1 MPDPYEAGKGRQ
13 RDLKGEDELQSYLE
27 QAFGKSDVTSVK
39 MRAALREWLDLY
51 YGTPRAGE
59 DAAPRLAAL
68 IVGKLCRTVFAEYE
82 TRLPENAGQP
92 IRCSL
97 AALNAI
103 AKLAMQYALVG
114 GECLLKPVPKD
125 GAFDFVP
132 IRRDCYVPLA
142 RDAHGRILAVGT
154 MERHSC
160 DGRQYALLERRT
172 AGAEGLTIETRLFEL
187 NGQALGR
194 CVPLA
199 TLPACADLVP
209 QLMLPGVQGVGLAVL
224 RTPLMNCVDGSADAV
239 SIYAPAAGLLHA
251 LARCEEQLN
260 TEFANGASR
269 VFASED
275 LLRPDAQGR
284 RALRDDL
291 FIGLPDDPANV
302 GVTVYSPA
310 LREGSYLARKQDI
323 LRGCESLIGLKRGL
337 LSEVEATERTAT
349 EVTASTGDYD
359 LTIRDFQ
366 AMWENA
372 LREALA
378 LCDALGRAYGLC
390 GGEPFDPATALT
402 LDWGDGVLYDRTR
415 TWNEYLD
422 MVDGGLLRPE
432 LALAWYFGLP
442 HETEADLAA
451 VRARYMPGESEV
463 KPDGN
468 Q

>member
-1 MPDPYEAGKGRQ
+1 MK
-13 RDLKGEDELQSYLE
+13 SFLE
-27 QAFGKSDVTSVK
+27 QAFGRADVTGPA
-39 MRAALREWLDLY
+39 MHAAIREWFDLY
-51 YGTPRAGE
+51 FGRPVPGE
-59 DAAPRLAAL
+59 DPAGRLPVL
-68 IVGKLCRTVFAEYE
+68 IVDKLCRAVFAEYE
-82 TRLPENAGQP
+82 TRLTPGGSWMEQNLQ
-92 IRCSL
+92 
-97 AALNAI
+97 ALNAVRRR
-103 AKLAMQYALVG
+103 ALQNALVG
-114 GECLLKPVPKD
+114 GECLLKPVPRD
-125 GAFDFVP
+125 GYFDFVP
-132 IRRDCYVPLA
+132 VRRDCFAPLA
-142 RDAHGRILAVGT
+142 RDAHGRLQAVGT
-154 MERHSC
+154 MELLARG
-160 DGRQYALLERRT
+160 GRRYALLERRS
-172 AGAEGLTIETRLFEL
+172 AAADGLCIETRLFEL
-187 NGQALGR
+187 AGEALGHEA
-194 CVPLA
+194 PLCA
-199 TLPACADLVP
+199 LPETEALRPTLL
-209 QLMLPGVQGVGLAVL
+209 LPGVPGVGLATL
-224 RTPLMNCVDGSADAV
+224 RTPLLNCVDGGPEAV
-239 SIYAPAAGLLHA
+239 AVFAPAVGLIHSLGRTEH
-251 LARCEEQLN
+251 QLRR
-260 TEFANGASR
+260 EFENGASR

-275 LLRPDAQGR
+275 LLQEDGSGR
-284 RALRDDL
+284 RNLRDDL
-291 FIGLPDDPANV
+291 FVGLPDDPANL

-310 LREGSYLARKQDI
+310 LREQSYLACKQDI

-372 LREALA
+372 LREALT

-390 GGEPFDPATALT
+390 GGDAFDPAAALT

-451 VRARYMPGESEV
+451 VRARYMPGEREV

>member
-27 QAFGKSDVTSVK
+27 QAFGKSDVTSAN

-92 IRCSL
+92 MRCSL

-103 AKLAMQYALVG
+103 AKPAMQYALVG

-132 IRRDCYVPLA
+132 IRRDCY
-142 RDAHGRILAVGT
+142 
-154 MERHSC
+154 
-160 DGRQYALLERRT
+160 
-172 AGAEGLTIETRLFEL
+172 
-187 NGQALGR
+187 
-194 CVPLA
+194 VPLA

-310 LREGSYLARKQDI
+310 LREQSYLARKQDL
-323 LRGCESLIGLKRGL
+323 LRGCESLLGLRRGI
-337 LSEVEATERTAT
+337 LSETEANADPRTAT
-349 EVTASTGDYD
+349 EIAATSVDYD
-359 LTIRDFQ
+359 LTIRDLQ
-366 AMWENA
+366 GAWGAAVQDAMVLCGTLGA
-372 LREALA
+372 L
-378 LCDALGRAYGLC
+378 YGL
-390 GGEPFDPATALT
+390 EFHTDAVVPAI
-402 LDWGDGVLYDRTR
+402 DWGDGVLYDRAR
-415 TWNEYLD
+415 IWAEQRE
-422 MVDGGLLRPE
+422 MVDVGLLRPE
-432 LALAWYFGLP
+432 LALAWYFDLP
-442 HETEADLAA
+442 CGSEAELKE
-451 VRARYMPGESEV
+451 VREKFMP
-463 KPDGN
+463 K
-468 Q
+468 